1 MRIGKH
7 IEKLPQ
13 HYSQEMMTKSIKKIL
28 PNAIVI
34 GADQAQAIKTPEDM
48 KKLMLESNKGAL
60 KSLEGD
66 ALEDTIENILD
77 KDITGTVITVT

>member
-1 MRIGKH
+1 
-7 IEKLPQ
+7 
-13 HYSQEMMTKSIKKIL
+13 MMTKSIKKIL